1 MEKYKILVAHER
13 PVVGRA
19 IARVLAAQGLVATV
33 VEHGDAVWRALETD
47 AYDGLVLDVAL
58 PGPPVH
64 QLVALAKTGVPL
76 ALRAVILIA
85 SVFRRSSY
93 KRRPQQLYGADAY
106 VEGHQL
112 GAELPSKL
120 WRLLTADP
128 SGLDGMVEAE
138 ALLAELQDSAAGEQ
152 QDPRSPAEH
161 ATALAELLVA
171 DLLIFASE
179 KLSDAD
185 ASPGQPLRAADIAA
199 VHDALA
205 PELEQARE
213 HLRGATDLG
222 VLTGD
227 PIAAALDELLRP
239 AAEPA
244 GELLRPAGE
253 RGGAWT

>member
-19 IARVLAAQGLVATV
+19 IARVLTAQGLTAAV
-33 VEHGDAVWRALETD
+33 VDHGDAAWRALETD
-47 AYDGLVLDVAL
+47 AWDGLVLDVAL
-58 PGPPVH
+58 PGPPAH

-106 VEGHQL
+106 VESHQL

-128 SGLDGMVEAE
+128 SGLDGMVEAD
-138 ALLAELQDSAAGEQ
+138 ALLGALQTPDEASDARGPAALGDSLAG
-152 QDPRSPAEH
+152 
-161 ATALAELLVA
+161 LLVA
-171 DLLIFASE
+171 DLLMFASE

-185 ASPGQPLRAADIAA
+185 ASPGQPLRAAEIAA

-213 HLRGATDLG
+213 LLRGVTDPAL
-222 VLTGD
+222 VTGD
-227 PIAAALDELLRP
+227 PIAAALDELLQP
-239 AAEPA
+239 AADLPP
-244 GELLRPAGE
+244 PAGE